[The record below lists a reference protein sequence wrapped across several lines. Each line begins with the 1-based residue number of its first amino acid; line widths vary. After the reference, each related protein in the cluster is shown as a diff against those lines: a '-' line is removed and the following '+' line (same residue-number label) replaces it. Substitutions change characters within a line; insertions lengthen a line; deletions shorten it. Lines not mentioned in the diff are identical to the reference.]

1 MNEEQREIAKSEKPY
16 KIWMGGRKRKLS
28 WNDLKTEMPK
38 MKQEVICPKLIALFE
53 KIKVR

>member
-16 KIWMGGRKRKLS
+16 KLWMGGRKRKLS

-38 MKQEVICPKLIALFE
+38 MKQEVICPKLIALL
-53 KIKVR
+53 KK